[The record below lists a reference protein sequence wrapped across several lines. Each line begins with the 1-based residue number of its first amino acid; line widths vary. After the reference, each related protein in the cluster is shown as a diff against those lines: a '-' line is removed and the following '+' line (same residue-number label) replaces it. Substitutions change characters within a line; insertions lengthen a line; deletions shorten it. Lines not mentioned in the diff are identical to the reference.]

1 MGNSPVVVWNKLHS
15 FKAPSPIEKGI
26 SYLLCQ
32 KVDNVAQKKGT
43 YIKFFKSMAVNMK
56 TKKVL
61 TSKVSDNKK
70 IVSLKVHLYHPH
82 QNFNI

>member
-32 KVDNVAQKKGT
+32 KVDNVAQKV
-43 YIKFFKSMAVNMK
+43 YIHLIFEVHGSKHEYQ
-56 TKKVL
+56 KVL

-70 IVSLKVHLYHPH
+70 LYP
-82 QNFNI
+82 

>member
-43 YIKFFKSMAVNMK
+43 YI
-56 TKKVL
+56 
-61 TSKVSDNKK
+61 
-70 IVSLKVHLYHPH
+70 
-82 QNFNI
+82 

>member
-32 KVDNVAQKKGT
+32 KVHNVAQKRV
-43 YIKFFKSMAVNMK
+43 YIHLIFQVHGSKYEYQKS
-56 TKKVL
+56 L
-61 TSKVSDNKK
+61 D
-70 IVSLKVHLYHPH
+70 
-82 QNFNI
+82 